1 MCKLGFT
8 CCQAEH
14 VVFYRY
20 MDEEALIVAMD
31 VDDLTMAGSLKH
43 AILCFK
49 DRLHQTLHIKDLGEL
64 HWLLGIEVKR
74 DHVRHTVALL
84 QRSYIDKILE

>member
-20 MDEEALIVAMD
+20 MDEEALIVAVD
-31 VDDLTMAGSLKH
+31 VNDLTMAGSSKH
-43 AILCFK
+43 A
-49 DRLHQTLHIKDLGEL
+49 
-64 HWLLGIEVKR
+64 LLGIEVKR
-74 DHVRHTVALL
+74 DHARHTIALL
-84 QRSYIDKILE
+84 QRLYIDKILE